1 MKKTPRPPLAQK
13 RKEWAASRGG
23 AVFRGKP
30 LRIPA
35 GVAERYSG
43 ELIRLVNRM
52 SVEYQKEVQEMFES
66 PVYEAQIAQDANI
79 ASQSRILTNR
89 LARKFKKLFDRKAR
103 ELADKMLR
111 QVDKASSVALKAS
124 LKEVSGGL
132 TLKTSAMPAAA
143 VTSLNASVVEN
154 VALIKSIPE
163 QYASSVQQAVMRSI
177 TSGNGLADLGPELQ
191 RIGGI
196 TERRA
201 KNIAHDQTAKA
212 YSAINRDRMK
222 GLGIRQF
229 EWLHSGGG
237 QHPRELHERL
247 SGQIFSFDDPPVI
260 DERTGE
266 KGFPGQLVNCRCLQ
280 LPVISTGDPDDA
292 NES

>member
-1 MKKTPRPPLAQK
+1 MKKRPPLTTK
-13 RKEWAASRGG
+13 RKDWAASRGG

-30 LRIPA
+30 LRVPVA
-35 GVAERYSG
+35 VAERYSG

-52 SVEYQKEVQEMFES
+52 SVEYQKEVREMFES

-79 ASQSRILTNR
+79 TSQSRILTNR
-89 LARKFKKLFDRKAR
+89 LARKWKKIFDRKAR
-103 ELADKMLR
+103 ELAKRMTM
-111 QVDKASSVALKAS
+111 QVDKASAVSLKAS

-177 TSGNGLADLGPELQ
+177 TTGRGLADLGPELQ

-212 YSAINRDRMK
+212 YSNINRERMK
-222 GLGIRQF
+222 GLGIKQF

-237 QHPRELHERL
+237 QHPRPLHEEL
-247 SGQIFSFDDPPVI
+247 SGKVFSFDDPPVI

-266 KGFPGQLVNCRCLQ
+266 RGFPGQAINCRCVQ
-280 LPVISTGDPDDA
+280 LPVITIGEDEDA
-292 NES
+292 AG